1 MRDVSHDEVLAEVFK
16 NDPSFAKTMINHFLE
31 EGDQEVLM
39 ITFRQIE
46 MAGLFSRTNL
56 MHEVACE
63 VIGAMI
69 AHYSEELALEREKPL
84 PDESVIAHICK
95 IKSGLRLLR
104 DQLDPLDFEAI
115 KSVIKTYGPQ
125 ARNAYGY

>member
-1 MRDVSHDEVLAEVFK
+1 MVEMFNADPIFLRVLIDSILA
-16 NDPSFAKTMINHFLE
+16 D
-31 EGDQEVLM
+31 GDIDALS
-39 ITFRQIE
+39 IAFRQIDK
-46 MAGLFSRTNL
+46 AGLFSRTGV
-56 MHEVACE
+56 MYEVACD
-63 VIGAMI
+63 VIGSMI
-69 AHYSEELALEREKPL
+69 THYSEVLALEREKPL

-125 ARNAYGY
+125 ARNVYGY